1 MDLVS
6 TMCFKDNRPPDKG
19 VVDMLLSLLFVQKK
33 LLRGAPQSTL
43 LLPVELKSQA
53 PLASA
58 RLL

>member
-1 MDLVS
+1 
-6 TMCFKDNRPPDKG
+6 MCFKDNRPPDKG
-19 VVDMLLSLLFVQKK
+19 VVDMLLSLLFVEKK